1 MFSKNMFYCNELPFG
16 IIPANRLLNIETM
29 NIVSFYY
36 EDEIAL
42 LEDVCEKT
50 PKHFYLSLA
59 IKLLEQSRRNG
70 NICFLIT

>member
-1 MFSKNMFYCNELPFG
+1 MFYCNELPFG

>member
-1 MFSKNMFYCNELPFG
+1 MFYWNELPFG

-70 NICFLIT
+70 NVCFLIP